1 MPNMNDERSARQV
14 TDGPGDVR
22 MVKTTKVFFYSPATV
37 VWRRS
42 LVRSSARPQGLVSI
56 PDAGFDRRNAFSY
69 SRHLEL
75 RRIRKSGL
83 TGDHD
88 TIKNSDDLARIP
100 SPKIRLTMLGY
111 NHSLPCEMG
120 SIILTEISTPVPE
133 RTQSNHNNANAR
145 KRIISFQLHMKKIE

>member
-1 MPNMNDERSARQV
+1 MASFA
-14 TDGPGDVR
+14 
-22 MVKTTKVFFYSPATV
+22 
-37 VWRRS
+37 RS

-120 SIILTEISTPVPE
+120 SIILTEISTPVPG

-145 KRIISFQLHMKKIE
+145 KRIISFQLHMKKKSNNEVYIPDIRPQLYLSPIFVFPFSR